1 MRKNDLYLAFCLLL
15 LAAALHFYLT
25 TRPASSQ
32 VSFQIQH
39 GDRIVQTIRHSALT
53 NTGQFSV
60 RTGNGNVH
68 IEIDPAKGARIIESP
83 CPDKLCM
90 HQGYISKSG
99 QTVLCLPEK
108 VLITV
113 VSEGKDGEPDAV
125 LR

>member
-1 MRKNDLYLAFCLLL
+1 MRKNDLCLVLSLLL

-25 TRPASSQ
+25 TRPASGQ
-32 VSFQIQH
+32 ISFQIQQD
-39 GDRIVQTIRHSALT
+39 DRIVQTIRHSALT

-90 HQGYISKSG
+90 HQGYIKKSG
-99 QTVLCLPEK
+99 QTILCLPEK

-113 VSEGKDGEPDAV
+113 VSERKDGEPDAV

>member
-1 MRKNDLYLAFCLLL
+1 MRKNDFYLVLFLLL

-25 TRPASSQ
+25 TRPASGQ
-32 VSFQIQH
+32 ISFQIQQD
-39 GDRIVQTIRHSALT
+39 DRIVQTIRHSALT

-90 HQGYISKSG
+90 HQGYIKKSG
-99 QTVLCLPEK
+99 QTILCLPEK

-113 VSEGKDGEPDAV
+113 VSERKDGEPDAV

>member
-1 MRKNDLYLAFCLLL
+1 MRKNDFYLVLCLLL

-25 TRPASSQ
+25 TRPASGQ
-32 VSFQIQH
+32 ISFQIQQD
-39 GDRIVQTIRHSALT
+39 DRIVQTIRHSALT

-90 HQGYISKSG
+90 HQGYIKKSG
-99 QTVLCLPEK
+99 QTILCLPEK

-113 VSEGKDGEPDAV
+113 VSERKDGEPDAV

>member
-1 MRKNDLYLAFCLLL
+1 MRKNDLYLVLSLLL

-25 TRPASSQ
+25 TRPASAQ
-32 VSFQIQH
+32 ISFLIQQD
-39 GDRIVQTIRHSALT
+39 DRIVQTIRHSALT

>member
-1 MRKNDLYLAFCLLL
+1 MRKNDLYLVLSLLL

-25 TRPASSQ
+25 TRPASGQ
-32 VSFQIQH
+32 ISFQIQQD
-39 GDRIVQTIRHSALT
+39 DRIVQTIKHSALT

-90 HQGYISKSG
+90 HQGYINKSG
-99 QTVLCLPEK
+99 QTILCLPEK
-108 VLITV
+108 VLVTV